1 MLGLASLSF
10 YFDLDVWQ
18 ILAIITKAFTYG
30 ASFAAAGGAFF
41 LAIFSGRLTTQ
52 ENASIKN
59 FILITGIVGIVLSI
73 FRVCIMSAMMTG
85 DMGGF
90 LDVPMLKMVVE
101 STEGPATFLHVVGL
115 LSIVVLI
122 QRVKT
127 TAWTHL
133 IACFGGVIAVAS
145 FALVGHASEVAIAPQ
160 IKWLPQ
166 LLVSLHLVTV
176 AFWIGALW
184 PLHRLTYGD
193 SLPNIA
199 AVSHRFGKG
208 AAVAVGILL
217 LCGVWLLW
225 IILGTPKALWSSE
238 YGTLFVTKMF
248 WVALLL
254 GLAALNKARLTPQL
268 MAGNGSALRALRL
281 SIRCEMVLALL
292 ILLTT
297 AILTT
302 AVGPDAS

>member
-85 DMGGF
+85 DMSGF
-90 LDVPMLKMVVE
+90 LDGPMLKMVID
-101 STEGPATFLHVVGL
+101 SSEGPATLLHVVGL
-115 LSIVVLI
+115 LSLIVSI
-122 QRVKT
+122 QRQHKRVL
-127 TAWTHL
+127 THL
-133 IACFGGVIAVAS
+133 VACLGGVIAVAS
-145 FALVGHASEVAIAPQ
+145 FALVGHAGEVAIAPQ
-160 IKWLPQ
+160 FKWLPQ
-166 LLVSLHLVTV
+166 FLVILHLVFV
-176 AFWIGALW
+176 AFWLGALW

-193 SLPNIA
+193 SLPHIA
-199 AVSHRFGKG
+199 IVSHRFGQC

-217 LCGVWLLW
+217 LCGFGLLW
-225 IILGTPKALWSSE
+225 MILGTPRALFLSE
-238 YGTLFVTKMF
+238 YGTLFVIKMLL
-248 WVALLL
+248 VALLL
-254 GLAALNKARLTPQL
+254 ALAAMNKVRLTPQL
-268 MAGNGSALRALRL
+268 FRGDMSALRSFRF
-281 SIRCEMVLALL
+281 SIRFEIILAFL
-292 ILLTT
+292 ILVTT

-302 AVGPDAS
+302 AVGPDVT

>member
-10 YFDLDVWQ
+10 YYDLDVWQ
-18 ILAIITKAFTYG
+18 ISAIVTKAFTYG
-30 ASFAAAGGAFF
+30 ASFAASGGVFF
-41 LAIFSGRLTTQ
+41 LAIFSGRLTEQ

-59 FILITGIVGIVLSI
+59 FISVTGVVGIVLSL

-85 DMGGF
+85 DVGGL
-90 LDVPMLKMVVE
+90 LDGPMLRMVVE
-101 STEGPATFLHVVGL
+101 STEGPATFLHVAGL
-115 LSIVVLI
+115 LTIVLLVRRS
-122 QRVKT
+122 QMRAGT
-127 TAWTHL
+127 QL
-133 IACFGGVIAVAS
+133 IASFGGVVAVAS
-145 FALVGHASEVAIAPQ
+145 FALVGHAGEVAIAPQ

-199 AVSHRFGKG
+199 AVSHRFGQY
-208 AAVAVGILL
+208 AAAAVGILL
-217 LCGVWLLW
+217 LCGIWLLW

-238 YGTLFVTKMF
+238 YGTLFVIKMF

-254 GLAALNKARLTPQL
+254 GLAALNKTRLTPRL
-268 MAGNGSALRALRL
+268 MEGDWSAIRTLRF
-281 SIRCEMVLALL
+281 SIRSEIVLALL
-292 ILLTT
+292 ILATT